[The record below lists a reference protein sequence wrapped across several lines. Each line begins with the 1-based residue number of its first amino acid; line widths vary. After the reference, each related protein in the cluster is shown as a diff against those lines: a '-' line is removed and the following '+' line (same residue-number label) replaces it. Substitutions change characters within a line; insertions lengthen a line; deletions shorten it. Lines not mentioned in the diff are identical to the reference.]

1 MKKFELIN
9 ILLIIPI
16 IIFAQYKSDFKH
28 QTLLWKNN
36 NISIFTP
43 NNKVADTPWVLK
55 FDNNISSTD
64 SMLLKRGFHI
74 VCYKLNEPKTNKRHK
89 EINDFYQHICSF
101 YKLSNKPAIEIKGE
115 NGFAIL
121 NWISDNTDKITSI
134 YIYSLKIGTNK
145 ESEIKVILGNLK
157 NANIPIIGKDY
168 SSQDYKSIKNIYETY
183 SNLGGIIQIANNKT
197 KCKERDITDDECIAD
212 FIIRHRQEYKN
223 LHHINLRSNLNNSF
237 YRFQKEKKGCVA
249 FLGGSITEMTGWRN
263 MIKISLQQRF
273 PDTDFKFIE
282 VGIGSTGSTP
292 HAFRFE
298 NDVLKQGIPDLLFVE
313 AAVNDHTNRFGPTE
327 QVRGME
333 GIVRH
338 ARKSNP
344 NIDIIML
351 HFIYAPFIKPMQMG
365 ILPDVVMNHERVA
378 NYYNIP
384 SINLIQEIVE
394 RMGRNEF
401 TWKDFG
407 GTHPV
412 WDGHKYYAAAINH
425 LFDINIRPIS
435 ELKIVPHFIPKEPLD
450 MFCYADGHF
459 IDIKDANLIK
469 GFHYISQWNPSNNI
483 EKRKG
488 FVNVPVLET
497 KEPGAT
503 LSLDFA
509 GKAIGIFCISGPNAG
524 VLEYSVDNTP
534 YKEVD
539 TYTIWSKDVYLPWV
553 YMLETELSDGNH
565 KLFLR
570 IKDTQRNEC
579 QIRNFVVNGSNVK

>member
-1 MKKFELIN
+1 MKRFKLLN
-9 ILLIIPI
+9 ILFLVSISA
-16 IIFAQYKSDFKH
+16 FAQYKSEFKL

-36 NISIFTP
+36 NINILTP
-43 NNKVADTPWVLK
+43 DNKAKNASWLLK
-55 FDNNISSTD
+55 FENNISSID
-64 SMLLKRGFHI
+64 SILLKRGFSI
-74 VCYKLNEPKTNKRHK
+74 VYYNNREMDLKKRHK
-89 EINDFYQHICSF
+89 QINEFIQYICNS
-101 YKLSNKPAIEIKGE
+101 YKLSTKPTIKIKGE
-115 NGFAIL
+115 DSYSIL
-121 NWISDNTDKITSI
+121 GWASNNPEKITSI
-134 YIYSLKIGTNK
+134 YIDSLITETNN
-145 ESEIKVILGNLK
+145 ESEIKNILSKLK
-157 NANIPIIGKDY
+157 NANIPIIGKNY
-168 SSQDYKSIKNIYETY
+168 SQQYYKPLKIIYETY
-183 SNLGGIIQIANNKT
+183 SNLGGVIQITNNKI
-197 KCKERDITDDECIAD
+197 KYEERDITDDECIAD
-212 FIIRHRQEYKN
+212 FIIRHRQVYKN

-263 MIKISLQQRF
+263 MIKTSLQQRF
-273 PDTDFKFIE
+273 PDTEFKFIE

-313 AAVNDHTNRFGPTE
+313 AAVNDHTNKFGPTE

-333 GIVRH
+333 GIIRH
-338 ARKSNP
+338 ARQSNP

-351 HFIYAPFIKPMQMG
+351 HFIYAPFIKPMQNG

-394 RMGRNEF
+394 RMDNDEF

-412 WDGHKYYAAAINH
+412 WDGHKYYAAAINY
-425 LFDINIRPIS
+425 LFDLNIRPIS
-435 ELKIVPHFIPKEPLD
+435 ELKMEPHYIPKEPLD
-450 MFCYADGHF
+450 KYSYVDGHF
-459 IDIKDANLIK
+459 IDIKKANLLQ
-469 GFHYISQWNPSNNI
+469 GFHYISKWNPSDNI

-488 FVNVPVLET
+488 FVNVPVLEAT
-497 KEPGAT
+497 KPGAC
-503 LSLDFA
+503 LSLDFS
-509 GKAIGIFCISGPNAG
+509 GKAIGIFCISGPNACI
-524 VLEYSVDNTP
+524 LEYSIDNAP
-534 YKEVD
+534 YKELD
-539 TYTIWSKDVYLPWV
+539 TYTVWSKNVYLPWV

-579 QIRNFVVNGSNVK
+579 QIRNFVVNGSNIK

>member
-1 MKKFELIN
+1 MKRFKLLN
-9 ILLIIPI
+9 ILFLVSISV
-16 IIFAQYKSDFKH
+16 FAQYKSEFKL
-28 QTLLWKNN
+28 QTLLWNN
-36 NISIFTP
+36 NINILTP
-43 NNKVADTPWVLK
+43 DNKAKNAPWLLK
-55 FDNNISSTD
+55 FENNISSID
-64 SMLLKRGFHI
+64 SILLKRGFSI
-74 VCYKLNEPKTNKRHK
+74 VYYNNREMDLKKQHKQINEF
-89 EINDFYQHICSF
+89 IQYICNS
-101 YKLSNKPAIEIKGE
+101 YKLSTKPTIKIKGE
-115 NGFAIL
+115 DSYSIL
-121 NWISDNTDKITSI
+121 GWASNNPEKITSI
-134 YIYSLKIGTNK
+134 YIDSLITGTNN
-145 ESEIKVILGNLK
+145 ESEIKNILSKLK
-157 NANIPIIGKDY
+157 NANIPIIGKNY
-168 SSQDYKSIKNIYETY
+168 SQQDYKSLKIIYETY
-183 SNLGGIIQIANNKT
+183 SNLGGVIQITNNKI
-197 KCKERDITDDECIAD
+197 KYEERNITDDECIAD

-263 MIKISLQQRF
+263 MIKTSLQQRF
-273 PDTDFKFIE
+273 PDTEFKFIE

-394 RMGRNEF
+394 RMDRNEF

-425 LFDINIRPIS
+425 LFDINLRPIS
-435 ELKIVPHFIPKEPLD
+435 ELKIAQHFIPKEPLD
-450 MFCYADGHF
+450 KFCYADGHF

-497 KEPGAT
+497 KESGAT
-503 LSLDFA
+503 LSLDFS

-524 VLEYSVDNTP
+524 VLEYSVDNAP

-579 QIRNFVVNGSNVK
+579 QIRNFVVNGSNIK